1 MSSQA
6 SPSTSPVLPFSSPKT
21 ACCIQESTVS
31 VNPLLHGMWMLEMI
45 AAAYLLVKALLC
57 RLLMMV
63 FKVIEKF
70 PRIWDYRAF
79 TLPPSL
85 DVKPPVKCQLSVSTF
100 YCKHILQLFLYY
112 SFLNNSLLKE
122 IRSSFTTNVS
132 AVAWLW
138 TNCSRIVAPLVHF
151 TQTNLC
157 HFSSGRL
164 LLKKYGLAFMKMC
177 QQIIPKKLSSWRRI
191 MVFGKL
197 KGKKVRKAAVMC
209 MKYLSTIIAPRK
221 SKNAMQVIRMLEDHR
236 LSTDAQGTLFE
247 NLGSDTLKLEG
258 WDELADPKPDVLS
271 FLDISVYELHI
282 RDFNASDHAMETKF
296 PGGYLTFTMQ
306 VGMAANLRDF
316 VLTDYEG
323 TREYRFSIPVM
334 RCYTQS
340 HLIVIH
346 TALVIG
352 STEDSIQP
360 TQNPSTSNL
369 ILSLDFQT

>member
-1 MSSQA
+1 MSSEA
-6 SPSTSPVLPFSSPKT
+6 SPSTSLVLPFASPKT
-21 ACCIQESTVS
+21 ACCIQERTVS

-57 RLLMMV
+57 HLLMMV

-70 PRIWDYRAF
+70 PRIWDYQAF

-100 YCKHILQLFLYY
+100 YPD
-112 SFLNNSLLKE
+112 
-122 IRSSFTTNVS
+122 VS
-132 AVAWLW
+132 AVAWFW
-138 TNCSRIVAPLVHF
+138 TNCSRIMAPLVHF

-157 HFSSGRL
+157 RFSSGRL
-164 LLKKYGLAFMKMC
+164 LLKKYGLTFLKMC

-197 KGKKVRKAAVMC
+197 KGKK
-209 MKYLSTIIAPRK
+209 I
-221 SKNAMQVIRMLEDHR
+221 
-236 LSTDAQGTLFE
+236 TDSHHAQGTLFE

-258 WDELADPKPDVLS
+258 WDELADQKPDVLS

-282 RDFNASDHAMETKF
+282 RDFNASDRAMETKF
-296 PGGYLTFTMQ
+296 PGGYLTFTMQFQRSDSGCNTWWIFIWPSSSARICDCSIFQPNGHNQDTAAEKLMLAVSKDHIQ

-323 TREYRFSIPVM
+323 RR
-334 RCYTQS
+334 
-340 HLIVIH
+340 
-346 TALVIG
+346 
-352 STEDSIQP
+352 
-360 TQNPSTSNL
+360 
-369 ILSLDFQT
+369 